1 MKKQNE
7 VATVAAAEN
16 ENVKKVALA
25 QGLRRGDTT
34 IDEIEVFRPNVM
46 SLKGLKLIE
55 VLSAD
60 VNAIGVVVA
69 THYFAKFKQSGSA
82 GVGCNRFLWKLTT
95 AVLSFF
101 NNKDETETMY
111 A

>member
-46 SLKGLKLIE
+46 SLKGLKLSE

-60 VNAIGVVVA
+60 VNAIGVLLPRITSPSLSKAEVQALDV
-69 THYFAKFKQSGSA
+69 TDF
-82 GVGCNRFLWKLTT
+82 VELTT

>member
-1 MKKQNE
+1 M
-7 VATVAAAEN
+7 
-16 ENVKKVALA
+16 KKVALT

-60 VNAIGVVVA
+60 VNAIGVLLPRITSPSLSKAEVQALDV
-69 THYFAKFKQSGSA
+69 TDF
-82 GVGCNRFLWKLTT
+82 VELTT